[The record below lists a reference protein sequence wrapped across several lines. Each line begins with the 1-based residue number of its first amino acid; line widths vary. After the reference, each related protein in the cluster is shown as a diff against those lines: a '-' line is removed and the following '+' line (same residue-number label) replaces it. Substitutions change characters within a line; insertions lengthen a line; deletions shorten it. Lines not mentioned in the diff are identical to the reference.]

1 MFKKDLNSSL
11 TTRTL
16 VVALGSILTNAIAM
30 FTAPIFTRLL
40 TTSDYGVFS
49 VFMSWVNILAIVC
62 SLQTRGTINNG
73 KIEFKEQAYKQ
84 YCADIY
90 NLSLIVF
97 LGTCVLFFLFDNQIA
112 VVLELPIDCIWV
124 LVINACGSY
133 MISFI
138 TSYLTIEEK
147 VTESLK
153 ISVAYTVMT
162 TVLSITLISSG
173 VCKGYMGRIWGYTI
187 PHVIFIVYT
196 FIYFNRFSEIGYRK
210 NNIKY
215 CLALSVPLIMH
226 GLSGI
231 VLGQSDRIMLL
242 SMQNESVAGIY
253 SFCYTIALPVSVVY
267 GALNSTWVPRY
278 YLYMA
283 EKRYDEIEIH
293 HNRYMFLVVGI
304 TCGYILIAPEMV
316 KLLSIKEYWGGIN
329 IMPLV
334 IAAYFFNFLYLFP
347 ANYEFFLKNTKY
359 IAISSVI
366 SAVIN
371 IILNYM
377 LIPKI
382 GMFGA
387 AIATIISYVIIF
399 EMHDYVARYILKNY
413 MTSRKFYYAGAIPV
427 VFCVIIFYFINENWI
442 IRWILACIIGIVL
455 LVKMIKQ
462 KALF

>member
-1 MFKKDLNSSL
+1 MLKKNLNSSL

-30 FTAPIFTRLL
+30 LTAPVFTRLL
-40 TTSDYGVFS
+40 STSDYGVFS
-49 VFMSWVNILAIVC
+49 VFMSWVNILAIVL

-73 KIEFKEQAYKQ
+73 KIEFEEKDYEQ

-90 NLSLIVF
+90 NLSFVVFVAASIIFLLFDDKIAGMLKLPVGCVFLLIV
-97 LGTCVLFFLFDNQIA
+97 
-112 VVLELPIDCIWV
+112 
-124 LVINACGSY
+124 NACGSY
-133 MISFI
+133 MLAFI
-138 TSYLTIEEK
+138 TGYLTIEEK
-147 VTESLK
+147 VTDSLK
-153 ISVAYTVMT
+153 ISVVYTVLS
-162 TVLSITLISSG
+162 TVLSIVFISSG
-173 VCKGYMGRIWGYTI
+173 FCTGYNGRIWGYTI
-187 PHVIFIVYT
+187 PHILLIVYT
-196 FIYFNRFSEIGYRK
+196 FIYFNRFTKIGYRK
-210 NNIKY
+210 NNVKY
-215 CLALSVPLIMH
+215 CLMLSLPLIMH

-242 SMQNESVAGIY
+242 SMQSESIAGIY

-267 GALNSTWVPRY
+267 GALNSTWVPNY

-283 EKRYDEIEIH
+283 EKKYDKIEKH

-316 KLLSIKEYWGGIN
+316 KLLSVKEYWSGIN

-359 IAISSVI
+359 IAISSTI
-366 SAVIN
+366 SAIVN
-371 IILNYM
+371 IVLNYL

-382 GMFGA
+382 GMYGA
-387 AIATIISYVIIF
+387 AIATIISYIINF
-399 EMHDYVARYILKNY
+399 ETHDYVARHVLGNY
-413 MTSRKFYYAGAIPV
+413 TITRKFYFAGAVPV
-427 VFCVIIFYFINENWI
+427 IVCVIGFYFISDIWLL
-442 IRWILACIIGIVL
+442 RWILAAGIGAIL
-455 LVKMIKQ
+455 LLKMIRQ